1 MQNLGQTPLVF
12 LHWKEIKINGER
24 QSEAAKGKKELKGKK
39 SCSFPLCNVGS
50 KLTAKLGDGFVYLME
65 YKRGFLCR
73 AL

>member
-1 MQNLGQTPLVF
+1 M
-12 LHWKEIKINGER
+12 
-24 QSEAAKGKKELKGKK
+24 EAAKGKKELKGKK